1 MSCCFHICDL
11 SKAQPEFCRQQVVG
25 YRALNALHSVHNISF
40 EEEPLPAIRLPY
52 IAVAGLALLLQACA
66 TAPTTTAQAASQ
78 ATAAE
83 EQVLVPEL
91 TLNLPEQENCTCVSE
106 QQADYTFLEKGFSA
120 LATGDHVA
128 AVQHFQRYQRLET
141 SPEADWESSIAIA
154 YDSMLPGSPFYDPVA
169 ARKSYQRLQQQQI
182 QESKVHMNILMM
194 RDSLAT
200 FVTMEIQIE
209 QQKRDSAVLH
219 EELAKR
225 EDALKRLRELALGQK
240 GATP

>member
-1 MSCCFHICDL
+1 M
-11 SKAQPEFCRQQVVG
+11 
-25 YRALNALHSVHNISF
+25 
-40 EEEPLPAIRLPY
+40 PAIRFPY
-52 IAVAGLALLLQACA
+52 ITIAVLALLLQACA
-66 TAPTTTAQAASQ
+66 TGPTTTTATEQAV
-78 ATAAE
+78 AAE
-83 EQVLVPEL
+83 GQAPVPEL

-120 LATGDHVA
+120 LVTGDHVG

-169 ARKSYQRLQQQQI
+169 ASKSYRQLQQQQI
-182 QESKVHMNILMM
+182 RESEVHTTILMM

-200 FVTMEIQIE
+200 LATMELQIE
-209 QQKRDSAVLH
+209 KQKRDSAVLR

-225 EDALKRLRELALGQK
+225 EDALKRLRDLALGQK